1 MEHSSGISK
10 AEKTMHDA
18 GEHWYVM
25 NSYTKV
31 DSCVDAVLNSCHGLR
46 SYMPKRYA
54 VRNYYGRV
62 KRVLIPLI
70 PQTFFLRGT
79 YEAVEAFQKNIS
91 FIGFATT
98 QIDGRR
104 TSMKVPD
111 GQMESFM
118 RVADHYEEDLTYY
131 QPSEIQLHK
140 GEYVKVVGGSY
151 DGVTGMMLRLKGKRG
166 KRLVACIPQ
175 IMAIATTLIEPEY
188 IQRISKEEYEQS
200 MTECLWE

>member
-10 AEKTMHDA
+10 AGKTMHDA

-25 NSYTKV
+25 NAYTKV

-118 RVADHYEEDLTYY
+118 RVT
-131 QPSEIQLHK
+131 PS
-140 GEYVKVVGGSY
+140 
-151 DGVTGMMLRLKGKRG
+151 
-166 KRLVACIPQ
+166 
-175 IMAIATTLIEPEY
+175 
-188 IQRISKEEYEQS
+188 
-200 MTECLWE
+200 

>member
-1 MEHSSGISK
+1 MAGSGQNSCC
-10 AEKTMHDA
+10 
-18 GEHWYVM
+18 EHWYVM
-25 NSYTKV
+25 NAYTKD
-31 DSCVDAVLNSCHGLR
+31 DSRIDAVLRSCSDLR
-46 SYMPKRYA
+46 HYMPMRYA
-54 VRNYYGRV
+54 VRNFYGRP
-62 KRVLIPLI
+62 KRVLVPLI
-70 PQTFFLRGT
+70 PHTFFLRGT
-79 YEAVEAFQKNIS
+79 YEAVDAFQKDIYI
-91 FIGFATT
+91 IGFATMM
-98 QIDGRR
+98 IDGRR

-188 IQRISKEEYEQS
+188 IQKISKEEYEQS
-200 MTECLWE
+200 MAECLWE